1 MYFCSINISYYPS
14 YIFTLLFLL
23 FLFALLS
30 SFPIICGHFLY
41 AILFSFLRYERKILN
56 PQETMRQYELM
67 MILDPSL
74 AESDRT
80 ALIADIETELAQ
92 AGAKVVTAD
101 HPGERELAYRIH
113 GSTTGYYLLYT
124 LDKES
129 GDFQSAISAFN
140 IKTNIW
146 RHMFVRLDD

>member
-1 MYFCSINISYYPS
+1 MHF
-14 YIFTLLFLL
+14 YILLTTV
-23 FLFALLS
+23 
-30 SFPIICGHFLY
+30 IV
-41 AILFSFLRYERKILN
+41 RYLTHRK
-56 PQETMRQYELM
+56 TMRQYELM

-92 AGAKVVTAD
+92 AGAKIVTAD

-113 GSTTGYYLLYT
+113 GSTTGNYLLYI

-129 GDFQSAISAFN
+129 GDFENATSAFN
-140 IKTNIW
+140 IKTSIW
-146 RHMFVRLDD
+146 RFMFVRIDD

>member
-1 MYFCSINISYYPS
+1 MHFYSPS
-14 YIFTLLFLL
+14 YDYY
-23 FLFALLS
+23 
-30 SFPIICGHFLY
+30 C
-41 AILFSFLRYERKILN
+41 KILN
-56 PQETMRQYELM
+56 PKETMRQYELM

-74 AESDRT
+74 AESDRNL
-80 ALIADIETELAQ
+80 LIADIETELGLT
-92 AGAKVVTAD
+92 GATVVTRD

-129 GDFQSAISAFN
+129 GDFQSAIAAFN